1 MFSPFSKRMYKYKNF
16 FNFNK
21 IFEKNCSWMTNK
33 TTGSDGVDKKIFY
46 YIKKNVY
53 FCTMITNMDMAAKT
67 ADFLL
72 TVKAVKLNNEHPF
85 TWASGR
91 KSPIYCDNRVTLS
104 YPEIRTF
111 IRQRFTDIIR
121 ETWGD
126 VDVIAGVATG
136 GIAQGALVAQELG
149 KPFVYVRSESK
160 SHGLTNQIEGE
171 IHEGQSVV
179 VIEDLVST
187 GKSSLIAVKALRE
200 KGCVVKGMA
209 AIFTYG
215 LQVAADN
222 FENEKVEL
230 MTLTDYDTLIQ
241 VAHEKEYVRPE
252 DFESLSAWRKN
263 PEQWSKDH
271 GE

>member
-1 MFSPFSKRMYKYKNF
+1 MK
-16 FNFNK
+16 
-21 IFEKNCSWMTNK
+21 TN
-33 TTGSDGVDKKIFY
+33 TETARQ
-46 YIKKNVY
+46 
-53 FCTMITNMDMAAKT
+53 MAA
-67 ADFLL
+67 FLL
-72 TVKAVKLNNEHPF
+72 QVRAVKLNNEHPF

-111 IRQRFTDIIR
+111 IRQSFVEVIN
-121 ETWGD
+121 ENWSS

-149 KPFVYVRSESK
+149 KPFVYVRSEAK

-171 IHEGQSVV
+171 IHAGQSVV

-187 GKSSLIAVKALRE
+187 GKSSLIAVHALRD

-215 LQVAADN
+215 LDVAARN
-222 FENEKVEL
+222 FEEAKVDL
-230 MTLTDYDTLIQ
+230 HTLTNYDTLVE
-241 VAHEKEYVRPE
+241 VACREEYIHTSE
-252 DFESLSAWRKN
+252 QESLADWRKN
-263 PEQWSKDH
+263 PEAWSDARS
-271 GE
+271 

>member
-1 MFSPFSKRMYKYKNF
+1 M
-16 FNFNK
+16 
-21 IFEKNCSWMTNK
+21 
-33 TTGSDGVDKKIFY
+33 KK
-46 YIKKNVY
+46 KVY
-53 FCTMITNMDMAAKT
+53 FCSMINNNDMAART
-67 ADFLL
+67 ANFLL

-111 IRQRFTDIIR
+111 IRQRFVDVIR

-126 VDVIAGVATG
+126 VDVVAGVATG

-149 KPFVYVRSESK
+149 KPFVYVRSEQK

-200 KGCVVKGMA
+200 KGCLVKGMA

-222 FENEKVEL
+222 FKKEDVGL
-230 MTLTDYDTLIQ
+230 VTLTNYDTLIG
-241 VAHEKEYVRPE
+241 VAKEKDYVRPE
-252 DFESLSAWRKN
+252 DLESLAAWRMN

-271 GE
+271 GEV

>member
-1 MFSPFSKRMYKYKNF
+1 
-16 FNFNK
+16 
-21 IFEKNCSWMTNK
+21 
-33 TTGSDGVDKKIFY
+33 
-46 YIKKNVY
+46 
-53 FCTMITNMDMAAKT
+53 MIINNDMAAQT
-67 ADFLL
+67 AEFLL

-111 IRQRFTDIIR
+111 IRQRFTDVIKDM
-121 ETWGD
+121 WGD

-149 KPFVYVRSESK
+149 KPFVYVRSEQK

-171 IHEGQSVV
+171 IHAGQSVV

-222 FENEKVEL
+222 FAEQNVDL
-230 MTLTDYDTLIQ
+230 ITLTDYDTLIS
-241 VAHEKEYVRPE
+241 VAQDRDYVRPE
-252 DFESLSAWRKN
+252 DLESLAKWRVN
-263 PEQWSKDH
+263 PERWSDERMN
-271 GE
+271 G